1 MGFLNFPLR
10 RAQLQQS
17 SSAAMQDFLDEA
29 FEFPVVKAGGW
40 GRSDLDVL
48 FANGFVR
55 LIVAWFCRIWR
66 LLLLDS
72 ILLDLIPQPVAG
84 SAMR

>member
-1 MGFLNFPLR
+1 MCTGHGAHPLQVVSMGFLNFPLR

-40 GRSDLDVL
+40 GR
-48 FANGFVR
+48 F
-55 LIVAWFCRIWR
+55 
-66 LLLLDS
+66 
-72 ILLDLIPQPVAG
+72 
-84 SAMR
+84 